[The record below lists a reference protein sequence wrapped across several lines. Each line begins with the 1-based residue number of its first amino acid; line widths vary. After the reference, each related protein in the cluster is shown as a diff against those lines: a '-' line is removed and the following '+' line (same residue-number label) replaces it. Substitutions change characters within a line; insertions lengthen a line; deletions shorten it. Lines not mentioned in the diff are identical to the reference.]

1 MDSHWIINSSIV
13 IGICLLTYAA
23 RPAYQ
28 LSLSASIHQSR
39 WRALHFLICGFV
51 VGYIALLAVV
61 VSQLH
66 REWMEPL
73 VAVLSLGGAVFVLAA
88 IKLSQQTLQ
97 FTSGVASSASY
108 DSLHDHL
115 TGIPNRRYFLND
127 LKQLINQ
134 QQSVALMMIDLNKFK
149 QINDALGH
157 AYGDEAL
164 KQVADRL
171 GSDLSLTQKI
181 YRLGGDEF
189 AVLEQDPEMAEKSA
203 ENILEKM
210 REPIYLEEM
219 TVDIGASI
227 GICCY
232 PTHGDNVTT
241 LLSRADMAMYESKRQ
256 SLGWS
261 WFQNDLE
268 PLMRR
273 KLSISTNLRKAVSDN
288 KLLLH
293 FQPIFSQDGE
303 HIHSVEALLR
313 WPIRDG
319 EFISPQEFIPIAEEE
334 RMVDAITNWVVQAAV
349 RQLGEWLREGL
360 DIHMNINLSA
370 LDLQDD
376 KLWSRIVVILE
387 AEGVPADRIILE
399 LTESA
404 VMQDEEQALSTLE
417 KISTGGA
424 KIAID
429 DFGTGYSSMSRLK
442 NMPIDQIKIDRC
454 FIRDVVDSLQDKAIV
469 NATVFLAKS
478 LGCTVTAE
486 GVETS
491 AAASQ
496 LQSLGCDH
504 MQGFYFA
511 RPQPAQ
517 EVRELLQRA
526 QKQSLLKKA
535 G

>member
-1 MDSHWIINSSIV
+1 MDSHWIIVFSLV
-13 IGICLLTYAA
+13 TGLCLLVFAA

-28 LSLSASIHQSR
+28 LSNSAPTQQSR
-39 WRALHFLICGFV
+39 WQALHYMICCYV
-51 VGYIALLAVV
+51 LLYTVLLGAFATQ
-61 VSQLH
+61 QLH
-66 REWMEPL
+66 EWMEPL
-73 VAVLSLGGAVFVLAA
+73 VALLSLGGAVFVFAA
-88 IKLSQQTLQ
+88 VSLSQQTVQ
-97 FTSGVASSASY
+97 FTSGMASSASY

-115 TGIPNRRYFLND
+115 TGVPNRRCFLND
-127 LKQLINQ
+127 LKQMIDEQ
-134 QQSVALMMIDLNKFK
+134 QPFALMMIDLNKFK

-157 AYGDEAL
+157 AYGDETL
-164 KQVADRL
+164 KQVAARL
-171 GSDLSLTQKI
+171 CVDLNPTQRI

-189 AVLEQDPEMAEKSA
+189 ALLEPSPQAAEATA
-203 ENILEKM
+203 ERILAQM

-232 PTHGDNVTT
+232 PSHGNNVTT
-241 LLSRADMAMYESKRQ
+241 LLSRADMAMYESKRA
-256 SLGWS
+256 SVGWS
-261 WFQNDLE
+261 WFQDDLE

-293 FQPIFSQDGE
+293 YQPIFSQDGE

-360 DIHMNINLSA
+360 DIRMNINLSA

-376 KLWSRIVVILE
+376 NLWSRIVEILK
-387 AEGVPADRIILE
+387 AENVPADRIVLE

-404 VMQDEEQALSTLE
+404 VMQDEDKALATLDE
-417 KISTGGA
+417 ISSGGA

-442 NMPIDQIKIDRC
+442 SMPIDQIKIDRC
-454 FIRDVVDSLQDKAIV
+454 FVSDVVDNPQDKAIV

-496 LQSLGCDH
+496 LQLLGCDH

-511 RPQPAQ
+511 RPQPAK
-517 EVRELLQRA
+517 EVSELLRHAQNRA
-526 QKQSLLKKA
+526 LLQKAS
-535 G
+535 

>member
-1 MDSHWIINSSIV
+1 MDSHLIV
-13 IGICLLTYAA
+13 ISSLVIGTFLLAYAA
-23 RPAYQ
+23 LPAYQ
-28 LSLSASIHQSR
+28 LSQSAPIHQSR
-39 WRALHFLICGFV
+39 WRALYLLVCGFV
-51 VGYIALLAVV
+51 LGYVV
-61 VSQLH
+61 LFGVFASDLH
-66 REWMEPL
+66 HEWMEPL
-73 VAVLSLGGAVFVLAA
+73 IAVLSLGGAIFVLSA

-97 FTSGVASSASY
+97 FTSGVADSASY

-115 TGIPNRRYFLND
+115 TGIPNRRCFLND
-127 LKQLINQ
+127 LKLMISQ
-134 QQSVALMMIDLNKFK
+134 QQQVALMMIDLNKFK

-157 AYGDEAL
+157 AYGDETL
-164 KQVADRL
+164 KQVANRL
-171 GSDLSLTQKI
+171 GAEISSTQKI

-189 AVLEQDPEMAEKSA
+189 AVLEQDVELAETTA
-203 ENILEKM
+203 GDILAKM
-210 REPIYLEEM
+210 RAPIYLEEM
-219 TVDIGASI
+219 TIDIGASI
-227 GICCY
+227 GISSY

-256 SLGWS
+256 GLGWS
-261 WFQNDLE
+261 WFQDDLE

-293 FQPIFSQDGE
+293 YQPIFSQDGE

-349 RQLGEWLREGL
+349 RQLGEWLREGI
-360 DIHMNINLSA
+360 DIQMNINLSA

-376 KLWSRIVVILE
+376 NLWSRIVDILE
-387 AEGVPADRIILE
+387 AEGVPADHIILE

-404 VMQDEEQALSTLE
+404 VMQDEEKALATLE
-417 KISTGGA
+417 KISQGGA

-454 FIRDVVDSLQDKAIV
+454 FIRDVIDSPQDKAIV
-469 NATVFLAKS
+469 NATVFLAKN

-526 QKQSLLKKA
+526 QKQSLLQKA